1 MDKKVAGIL
10 SYIGPLFLVPLIVVK
25 DDADV
30 KFHVNQGLVLFLFE
44 VIIGIVGG
52 ILGAIPLIGG
62 LAGLL
67 GIIPFVLAVLGIV
80 NVCKDETKP
89 LPVIG
94 GITIIK

>member
-44 VIIGIVGG
+44 VILSIVGAV
-52 ILGAIPLIGG
+52 LAVIPIIGG

-67 GIIPFVLAVLGIV
+67 GLIPLALIIIGIV
-80 NVCKDETKP
+80 NVYNDETKE

-94 GITIIK
+94 RISILK